1 MPESTSEDAGSIPA
15 SSTDWSCSWG
25 VTLRTTRVLGCLL
38 VAGLTLSAAACS
50 VSPTDSSAGQAE
62 TSTTPSS
69 TSAQS
74 EQRSTPKPSTE
85 PPEPSKPVRIAF
97 AGDVHFAGSLE
108 SRLDD
113 PATAMGP
120 LTKRLTDADLAMVNL
135 ETAVTTRGVPQ
146 PKDYVFRA
154 PPVVFDALTSAGIDV
169 VSMANNHGLDYGP
182 VSVPDALT
190 AARDAGM
197 PVVGLGRDAGQAYR
211 PWVTTV
217 HGQRIAFLAAT
228 AVVDASLVDSWSAG
242 DDQPGVAT
250 ALDGDNAALVAAIRA
265 VRPHVDTVVVDMHY
279 GSDLMRCPTDIQRA
293 VARDAVRAGADVVVG
308 QHAHVVLGG
317 GYLGSAYVHY
327 GLGNFQFY
335 SSGGQTAETG
345 VLELTVDGRRVTNP
359 VWRPGRLVGGLPTA
373 VDGPAADDAIAQWD
387 ALRDCSGLRA
397 APAG

>member
-1 MPESTSEDAGSIPA
+1 M
-15 SSTDWSCSWG
+15 
-25 VTLRTTRVLGCLL
+25 
-38 VAGLTLSAAACS
+38 VAGLTLSAVACS
-50 VSPTDSSAGQAE
+50 VSPADPAADQAE
-62 TSTTPSS
+62 TSTTSAS
-69 TSAQS
+69 QSAQS
-74 EQRSTPKPSTE
+74 EETTSPRPSVGPTKPSK
-85 PPEPSKPVRIAF
+85 PPTPTNSTKPVRIAF

-120 LTKRLTDADLAMVNL
+120 LTKRLTNADLAMVNL
-135 ETAVTTRGVPQ
+135 ETAVTTSGVPQ

-182 VSVPDALT
+182 VGVPDALT
-190 AARDAGM
+190 AARHAGM
-197 PVVGLGRDAGQAYR
+197 PVVGLGRNAGQAFR

-228 AVVDASLVDSWSAG
+228 AVVDASLVASWSAG
-242 DDQPGVAT
+242 DDQAGVAT

-265 VRPHVDTVVVDMHY
+265 VRPHVDTVIVDMHY
-279 GSDLMRCPTDIQRA
+279 GSDLMRCPTEIQRA
-293 VARDAVRAGADVVVG
+293 VADDAVRAGADVVVG

-317 GYLGSAYVHY
+317 GYFGSAYVHY

-345 VLELTVDGRRVTNP
+345 VLELTVDGHRVTHP
-359 VWRPGRLVGGLPTA
+359 TWTPGQLVGGLPTA
-373 VDGPAADDAIAQWD
+373 LEGVAADE
-387 ALRDCSGLRA
+387 ALARWNGLQDCTGLRA
-397 APAG
+397 APAPG